1 MGADLYIQKLDKTRT
16 HGGFEVSKEAVDDG
30 YFRDCY
36 NGYGLFSIISANTGK
51 ELSWWQTAGR
61 KELFTKDGRN
71 MTVKGTKQFL
81 AEIEP
86 IVAEF
91 KTLPKLYSSEYNME
105 KRCSEKGKKIKDIK
119 SYHEWADLLVN
130 FLKLAIEKK
139 SQIIW
144 SV

>member
-1 MGADLYIQKLDKTRT
+1 MGADLYIQKLDETRT

-36 NGYGLFSIISANTGK
+36 NSSGLFSMISANTGK
-51 ELSWWQTAGR
+51 ELSWWITAGR

-71 MTVKGTKQFL
+71 MTVKGSKQFL

-86 IVAEF
+86 IIAEF
-91 KTLPKLYSSEYNME
+91 KALPKLYSSEYNMG
-105 KRCSEKGKKIKDIK
+105 KRRSEKGKKIKDIK
-119 SYHEWADLLVN
+119 QYHEWADLLVN